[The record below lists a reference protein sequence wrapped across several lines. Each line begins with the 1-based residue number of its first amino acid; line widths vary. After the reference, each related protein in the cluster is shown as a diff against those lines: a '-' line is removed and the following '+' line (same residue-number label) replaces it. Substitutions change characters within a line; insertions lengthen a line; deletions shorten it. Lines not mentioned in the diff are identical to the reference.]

1 MARLVLSGN
10 ALGTL
15 CLGCEPSHSP
25 VSTCAGVVQ
34 TSECAGWGTGVSGGC
49 MLGAWLEAVLLQQFC
64 SSVAA
69 CVHCVLLTVNVVS
82 GVSIYRVVFCAVW

>member
-1 MARLVLSGN
+1 
-10 ALGTL
+10 
-15 CLGCEPSHSP
+15 
-25 VSTCAGVVQ
+25 
-34 TSECAGWGTGVSGGC
+34 

-82 GVSIYRVVFCAVW
+82 GVSIYRVLCFVRFGDRMRFGMFGIRGAAAVSGVHLLKVGARGVMG